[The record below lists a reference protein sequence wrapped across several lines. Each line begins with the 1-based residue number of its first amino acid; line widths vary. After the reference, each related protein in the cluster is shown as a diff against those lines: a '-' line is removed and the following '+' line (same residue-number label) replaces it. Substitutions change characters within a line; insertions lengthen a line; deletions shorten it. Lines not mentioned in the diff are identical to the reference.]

1 MMYYGVTMHAGN
13 MGGDFYL
20 NFFLLAVVEFP
31 AYSLSI
37 FLLDRIGRKKL
48 HCSFMVVGGL
58 ACLSTIFPVLYGD
71 KCKECVLYALKIKT
85 YDSYVILLKW
95 NSLLNINKTC
105 GVSLM

>member
-31 AYSLSI
+31 AYSLAI

-48 HCSFMVVGGL
+48 HCSFMVLGGL
-58 ACLSTIFPVLYGD
+58 ACLSTIFPVLFGD
-71 KCKECVLYALKIKT
+71 KCKSLTCIVKQSHAIKHGSYAFAVPFINLTHFKT
-85 YDSYVILLKW
+85 FI
-95 NSLLNINKTC
+95 
-105 GVSLM
+105 

>member
-31 AYSLSI
+31 AYSLAI

-48 HCSFMVVGGL
+48 HCSFMVLGGL
-58 ACLSTIFPVLYGD
+58 ACLSTIFPVLFGD
-71 KCKECVLYALKIKT
+71 KCKSLTLSNNLKQ
-85 YDSYVILLKW
+85 SNMEVMLLL
-95 NSLLNINKTC
+95 SHL
-105 GVSLM
+105 